1 MKRTWIY
8 LLPIVFYLAQAA
20 SVSAQPGSS
29 IELPNKP
36 KPFENRVLK
45 SEKTGNKGFNAERRL
60 YQNMVTHYN
69 YYFNANNRLNTII
82 NNAKASFRDDYTQ
95 PLLPF
100 YNYSLDVT
108 ASNKGDIDSIIYRCA
123 EGVLLHDLRND
134 WIDDMYYVLGRA
146 YFLRKNFDSSTNCFR
161 YINYAWAPKD
171 DGYDIPIGSNASA
184 TDGEFS
190 IATKEKSSIVKKIIS
205 KPPARNDALLA
216 LCRNYIETSHYTQ
229 ASSLLEILRND
240 PNFPKR
246 LQSQLQETLAYLA
259 YKQNN
264 FNSAASFLSKALG
277 DAQSNLEE
285 SRWQF
290 LIAQMYE
297 KSHDST
303 DAITYYNKVVN
314 RSPDPVMQVYA
325 NLNLIDISGTSKGN
339 VMQQRLDA
347 LLRLGRKDRYA
358 QYRDIIYYAAAKVEL
373 LLNDNTAA
381 VSLLKKSIAAS
392 VINPKQK
399 SLSFLML
406 ADITYDNR
414 SYILA
419 HNYYD
424 SILLGQISV
433 QQDYDRAKLRQTAL
447 KIIAANLTTIH
458 LEDSL
463 QKIAAMSKADREAFL
478 RKLARQLEK
487 DAATLANNAQ
497 NPLNPAS
504 RAATPGNLFGNS
516 ASSSGGWYFNNSSLK
531 ATGYTS
537 FQQTWGTRPNVDN
550 WNLKSALDKAG
561 TLKAVSKGTDSTSQS
576 SLGGTR
582 LAIYNTLLAKIPLTP
597 EKINASNNNIAKA
610 LFGNGQTF
618 ENQLENYPAALDS
631 YNELNHRFGKNDL
644 TEKTL
649 FNEIYCYTAVK
660 NIPSADS
667 CERALKALYS
677 KGKLA
682 HGLDSTVAVAPSSEA
697 NPATKIY
704 DHIYDLFLNGNF
716 DSARAEKQRADSL
729 YGKTYWTPQLLY
741 IEAVYYVSKREDSAA
756 INRLHSLASLYPKSP
771 LAEKANTMISVLKR
785 RKDIENYLS
794 ALKIKRN
801 EDEASPVTTI
811 DNVTATPTQKP
822 LVRND
827 STISKVVKPIA
838 PLIPKDT
845 VAVVAGPKTF
855 SFNSAEPQYVLI
867 VLDSVAPVFASEAG
881 NAFTRYNGNY
891 FYNQRIPVSTTKLS
905 DRYNL
910 VLVGPFPSALE
921 ATQYIDKTRPK
932 TAGSILPWLHGN
944 KFSYSM
950 ISQSNIDLL
959 KSNKDIEGYKKI
971 LHQALPQEF

>member
-1 MKRTWIY
+1 M
-8 LLPIVFYLAQAA
+8 YLAQAVG
-20 SVSAQPGSS
+20 VSAQPGSS

-45 SEKTGNKGFNAERRL
+45 SEKTGNKGFNTERRL
-60 YQNMVTHYN
+60 YQDMVTHYN

-82 NNAKASFRDDYTQ
+82 ANAKASFRDDYTQ

-184 TDGEFS
+184 TNGEFS
-190 IATKEKSSIVKKIIS
+190 IATKEKSSIIRKITS

-216 LCRNYIETSHYTQ
+216 LCRNYIETDHLTQ

-246 LQSQLQETLAYLA
+246 LQSQLEETLAYLA

-264 FNSAASFLSKALG
+264 FSIAAPYLSKALA
-277 DAQSNLEE
+277 DAQNNFEQ

-297 KSHDST
+297 KAHDST
-303 DAITYYNKVVN
+303 DAAAYYTKVVN

-325 NLNLIDISGTSKGN
+325 NLNLIDISGTNKGN

-347 LLRLGRKDRYA
+347 LLRIGRKDRYA

-373 LLNDNTAA
+373 LMNDKTAA
-381 VSLLKKSIAAS
+381 TALLKKSIAAS

-399 SLSFLML
+399 SLSFLLL
-406 ADITYDNR
+406 ADITYDNKL
-414 SYILA
+414 YIPA

-424 SILLGQISV
+424 SVLLGQISV

-487 DAATLANNAQ
+487 DAATLANQAQ
-497 NPLNPAS
+497 NGLNPAS
-504 RAATPGNLFGNS
+504 RPAAPGNLFGNS
-516 ASSSGGWYFNNSSLK
+516 STSSGGWYFNNSSLK
-531 ATGYTS
+531 TTGYTS
-537 FQQTWGTRPNVDN
+537 FQQTWGSRPNVDN
-550 WNLKSALDKAG
+550 WNLKSLLDKAG
-561 TLKAVSKGTDSTSQS
+561 AQKAATQKPDSTSQS

-582 LAIYNTLLAKIPLTP
+582 LAIYNTLLGKIPLTP
-597 EKINASNNNIAKA
+597 EKMKISNDNIAKA

-631 YNELNHRFGKNDL
+631 YNELNRRFGKSDY

-649 FNEIYCYTAVK
+649 FNEIYCYTETK
-660 NIPSADS
+660 NQPSADS
-667 CERALKALYS
+667 CRRALQALYG

-682 HGLDSTVAVAPSSEA
+682 QGINTPIGVPESSEA
-697 NPATKIY
+697 NPATKVY

-741 IEAVYYVSKREDSAA
+741 IEAIYYVQKREDSSA
-756 INRLHSLASLYPKSP
+756 INRLHSLATLYPKSP

-794 ALKIKRN
+794 ALRIKRN
-801 EDEASPVTTI
+801 EDEASPVTTL
-811 DNVTATPTQKP
+811 DNITATPTQKQ

-838 PLIPKDT
+838 PLLPKDT
-845 VAVVAGPKTF
+845 AAAAPAAKTF

-867 VLDSVAPVFASEAG
+867 VLDSVAPVFANEAG
-881 NAFTRYNGNY
+881 NAFNRYNANN

-910 VLVGPFPSALE
+910 VLIGPFPSALE

-932 TAGSILPWLHGN
+932 TAGSILPWLKGN

-950 ISQSNIDLL
+950 ISQTNINLL
-959 KSNKDIEGYKKI
+959 TSNKDIDGYKKI